1 MAEDAATPD
10 AVELVR
16 RANDAFNRRD
26 VDAWM
31 SFYSADIVYRP
42 VPSFPD
48 SQERQ
53 GLGAMR
59 RWMEEWHEA
68 GRMTTPPRRRAS
80 GSTAMS

>member
-1 MAEDAATPD
+1 MSDGPRPPD
-10 AVELVR
+10 LVEIVR

-31 SFYSADIVYRP
+31 SFFSPDIVYRP
-42 VPSFPD
+42 VPRFPD

-53 GLGAMR
+53 GLNAMR
-59 RWMEEWHEA
+59 RWMEEWHDA
-68 GRMTTPPRRRAS
+68 WAD